1 MFKCQ
6 LNLAGE
12 CEQLLGKC
20 AALLSPATNRLRLKL
35 ISAVF
40 TLKVLQL
47 KVCRWICC
55 MKSCFW
61 PGSLLQSAIE
71 VRTPIA
77 KCCGG
82 DSPLA
87 GKYSGRSR
95 NQGARRLRRFDARS
109 STGCEKKRGLGE
121 I

>member
-1 MFKCQ
+1 
-6 LNLAGE
+6 
-12 CEQLLGKC
+12 
-20 AALLSPATNRLRLKL
+20 
-35 ISAVF
+35 
-40 TLKVLQL
+40 
-47 KVCRWICC
+47 

-87 GKYSGRSR
+87 GSIAGEAATKERGVYAASTLEVP
-95 NQGARRLRRFDARS
+95 QGVKRKEGL
-109 STGCEKKRGLGE
+109 EKFKR
-121 I
+121 